1 MSIDPDP
8 PAPNQPAPH
17 TGPAPE
23 SYRWPLVAVVIAIM
37 PQVLIPARNR
47 VGPPSLVPVLE
58 IAAFLVMVVIAA
70 KPGPVPRS
78 ARPVIL
84 VLFGVL
90 IAANAGAAIR
100 LVALVLDGG
109 QVDGVG
115 LSADRLLI
123 AGGLVLMVNV
133 ITFGLF
139 YWQLDGGGPMARAG
153 DPAPYPDF
161 QFPQTSTSGLA
172 PPGWRPRFP
181 DHLYLAFTS
190 AMAFS
195 PTDTLPLTTRA
206 KTLMALQSLISL
218 AVLVVVLAR
227 VINILPT

>member
-47 VGPPSLVPVLE
+47 VGPPSLVPVLRDRCLPGHGGHRGE
-58 IAAFLVMVVIAA
+58 TRAGPTQRPSCH
-70 KPGPVPRS
+70 PGPLRRTDSRRRGGGDPARGARPRRRAGGRS
-78 ARPVIL
+78 A
-84 VLFGVL
+84 
-90 IAANAGAAIR
+90 
-100 LVALVLDGG
+100 
-109 QVDGVG
+109 

-161 QFPQTSTSGLA
+161 QFPQTSTSVSRPRAGDHGSPTISTWPSPAPWPSA
-172 PPGWRPRFP
+172 PP
-181 DHLYLAFTS
+181 
-190 AMAFS
+190 
-195 PTDTLPLTTRA
+195 TRC
-206 KTLMALQSLISL
+206 
-218 AVLVVVLAR
+218 R
-227 VINILPT
+227 